1 MLLLLG
7 IGAMNIAWMSV
18 VAVIVVAQKLLQ
30 PRLLIDVPVA
40 FAILG
45 LGVAM
50 IVAPSLVPGLMP
62 SM

>member
-1 MLLLLG
+1 
-7 IGAMNIAWMSV
+7 MNIAWMSV

-50 IVAPSLVPGLMP
+50 IVAPSLLPGLMP

>member
-18 VAVIVVAQKLLQ
+18 VAVIVVAQKVLQ